1 MLIKL
6 VRVIIYKSEY
16 SKSIKVVFMDDENQ
30 ESSVEISGNLSEKF
44 KNLLNY
50 TSGDVLDL
58 NLNFSK

>member
-1 MLIKL
+1 MLVKL

-16 SKSIKVVFMDDENQ
+16 SKSIKVVFMDDENK
-30 ESSVEISGNLSEKF
+30 ESSIEISGNLSEKF

-50 TSGDVLDL
+50 SSGDILDL

>member
-6 VRVIIYKSEY
+6 VRVIVYKSEY
-16 SKSIKVVFMDDENQ
+16 SKSIKVVFMDDENS
-30 ESSVEISGNLSEKF
+30 ESSIEISGNLSEKF

-50 TSGDVLDL
+50 SSGDILDL